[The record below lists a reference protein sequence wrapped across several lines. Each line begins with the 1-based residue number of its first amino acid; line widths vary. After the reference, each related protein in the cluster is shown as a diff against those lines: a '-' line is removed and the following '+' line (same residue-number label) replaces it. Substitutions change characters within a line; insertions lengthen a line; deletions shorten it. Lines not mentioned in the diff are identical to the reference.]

1 MLLPA
6 RAPCPDKKKRVRT
19 RIASRLSLVEGVDT
33 LDALSSAGFAVK
45 TKSSNANYGQTQS
58 SYEL

>member
-33 LDALSSAGFAVK
+33 LDATFVASILHPKEKVLEEYILTA
-45 TKSSNANYGQTQS
+45 TIDT
-58 SYEL
+58 